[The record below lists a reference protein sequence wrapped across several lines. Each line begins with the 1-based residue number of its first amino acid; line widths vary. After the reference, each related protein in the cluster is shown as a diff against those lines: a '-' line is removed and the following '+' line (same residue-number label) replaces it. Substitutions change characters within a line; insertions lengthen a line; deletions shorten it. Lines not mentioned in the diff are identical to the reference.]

1 MIAVFL
7 RGYVFTIS
15 LPMTTTYLNKLSMAI
30 LFGLLSAA
38 LSAFIA
44 NTLIQPKSPEKLA
57 YPLPT
62 RDAVQETQATQAAE
76 IPPIAARLALANID
90 NGRNAAQTCT
100 ACHSFSE
107 GGAVGVGPALWD
119 IVGSSFTHDSR
130 FNYSNAFDSRASEQW
145 TYETLDA
152 FLANPQRYIPGTRM
166 SYIGISDPQ
175 DRADL
180 IGWLRELSDNPKPLP

>member
-1 MIAVFL
+1 
-7 RGYVFTIS
+7 
-15 LPMTTTYLNKLSMAI
+15 MAI
-30 LFGLLSAA
+30 LFALLSAG

-57 YPLPT
+57 YPLAT
-62 RDAVQETQATQAAE
+62 RDAAQESQVIVE
-76 IPPIAARLALANID
+76 ISPIADRLALANID
-90 NGRNAAQTCT
+90 NGQNAAQTCT

-119 IVGSSFTHDSR
+119 IVGSAFMHDPR
-130 FNYSNAFDSRASEQW
+130 FNYSNAFESRASEQW

-180 IGWLRELSDNPKPLP
+180 IGWLRELSDDPEPLP